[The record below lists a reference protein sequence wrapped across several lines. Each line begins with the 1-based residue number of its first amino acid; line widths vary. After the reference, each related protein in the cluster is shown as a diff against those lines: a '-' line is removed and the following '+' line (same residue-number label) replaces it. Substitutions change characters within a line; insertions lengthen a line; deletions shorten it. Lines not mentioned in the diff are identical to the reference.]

1 MHGWVTL
8 RGQRKRDFGLI
19 TPKIVSSLA
28 LKILQHY
35 SSRGSY
41 ITTIYL
47 FICFIYFGHLSGIW
61 YFFLF

>member
-28 LKILQHY
+28 LKILQH
-35 SSRGSY
+35 
-41 ITTIYL
+41 
-47 FICFIYFGHLSGIW
+47 
-61 YFFLF
+61 